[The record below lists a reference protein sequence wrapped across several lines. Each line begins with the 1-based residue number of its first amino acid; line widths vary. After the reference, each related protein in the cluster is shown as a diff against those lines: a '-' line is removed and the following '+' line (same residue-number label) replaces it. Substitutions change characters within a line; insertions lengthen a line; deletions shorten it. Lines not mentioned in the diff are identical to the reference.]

1 MGIVDRILGREV
13 ATEQRIVA
21 PWWPS
26 DLPQK
31 TAGVNITQ
39 ENATA
44 IGAVWAAINL
54 YASTIASL
62 PWGAYIRQEGVRTPV
77 ARPRWMDVPIPNNPN
92 FTSFDFKHRLISSL
106 MIDGN
111 VFVLALRDS
120 SGNVIETR
128 ILDPQK
134 CEILTGEKGE
144 PIYKIT
150 TSEGTSTLGTDSI
163 VHIPLFATG
172 ENHRGLSPIEHHRV
186 TLGLASA
193 TQLFGAKF
201 YEQGATVGGVVKV
214 PGELTAEQA
223 QSLRDGFARR
233 HEGVDRAWRVAVLT
247 GGADYAQM
255 SVKIS
260 DLQLVETLHWGVE
273 SVARIYGLPLGY
285 LQYPGGN
292 TSYNSQESLGQAWL
306 ALGLAPMLS
315 RVEAGLQR
323 LIAGDTTFIKFNTAA
338 LLRATQAERMASY
351 ALALQNGILT
361 LDEVRTYEDLPR
373 LAVGGDEHWKPL
385 NIGIVG
391 DDSTRDEAETA
402 GVLIRAGFEPLDSAK
417 VAGLPPIKHSGA
429 APITVQPE
437 PLP

>member
-31 TAGVNITQ
+31 TAGVHITQ

-54 YASTIASL
+54 YASTIGSL

-77 ARPRWMDVPIPNNPN
+77 SRPRWMDVPQPSNPN
-92 FTSFDFKHRLISSL
+92 HTSFDFKHQLVSSL
-106 MIDGN
+106 LLDGN
-111 VFVLALRDS
+111 AFILALRDS
-120 SGNVIETR
+120 SGNVIEAR
-128 ILDPQK
+128 VLNPQK
-134 CEILTGEKGE
+134 VEIINGEGGV
-144 PIYKIT
+144 PLYKIT
-150 TSEGTSTLGTDSI
+150 TTEGTSTLGTDSI
-163 VHIPLFATG
+163 VHIPLFVA
-172 ENHRGLSPIEHHRV
+172 NPDDHRGLSPIEHHRV

-273 SVARIYGLPLGY
+273 SVARVYGIPLQY

-292 TSYNSQESLGQAWL
+292 TSYASAEVLGQSWL
-306 ALGLAPMLS
+306 VLGLAPMLA
-315 RVEAGLQR
+315 RIEAGLQR
-323 LIAGDTTFIKFNTAA
+323 LIAGDTTFIKFNTAG
-338 LLRATQAERMASY
+338 LLRATQRERMDSY
-351 ALALQNGILT
+351 AVALQNGILT

-385 NIGIVG
+385 NIGVVG
-391 DDSTRDEAETA
+391 Q
-402 GVLIRAGFEPLDSAK
+402 EP
-417 VAGLPPIKHSGA
+417 
-429 APITVQPE
+429 QP
-437 PLP
+437 